1 MRFLFTRPTGIG
13 KTRGPEMTITQICL
27 MLVRW
32 QGALAVALFMVAAPA
47 AAANDPNLVTGPTKC
62 AECHKKEAAV
72 WKQTHHFLT
81 FETLP
86 HSKDARKIAEKMGVR
101 RLKADSLCLGCHFTV
116 QTVDGSPKAIAGISC
131 ESCHFAGKNWI
142 KVHSGFSGKKEGQE
156 TKAEIAERWKKSEE
170 AGMIRPKMTYRLA
183 KNCFSCHLVPQEKL
197 VNVGGH
203 AAGSDFELVSWSQG
217 EVRHNLWYN
226 KGVTN
231 RDDSIERKRML
242 FIVGRVVESEM
253 TLRGVAKATQKAN
266 YAFKMAKRADNARKV
281 MAILAK
287 LLPDAPELK
296 QIAEI
301 GAAAQLKLN
310 NEAELTAAADKIS
323 VLGLKFSDGYDGT
336 KFGAIDKYIP
346 GPDKYKG
353 KVVQ

>member
-1 MRFLFTRPTGIG
+1 
-13 KTRGPEMTITQICL
+13 MTIKQFCL
-27 MLVRW
+27 MLARW
-32 QGALAVALFMVAAPA
+32 QGVLAVALFMVAAPA
-47 AAANDPNLVTGPTKC
+47 AATSKDPNLITGPAKC

-86 HSKDARKIAEKMGVR
+86 HSKDAKKIAQKMGVR
-101 RLKADSLCLGCHFTV
+101 RLKAESLCLGCHFTV
-116 QTVDGSPKAIAGISC
+116 QTVDGKPKAIAGISC
-131 ESCHFAGKNWI
+131 ESCHSAGKNYI

-156 TKAEIAERWKKSEE
+156 TKAEIALRWKKSVE
-170 AGMIRPKMTYRLA
+170 AGLIRPRMTYQLA

-203 AAGSDFELVSWSQG
+203 VAGSNFELVSWSQG

-231 RDDSIERKRML
+231 RTDSKERLRML
-242 FIVGRVVESEM
+242 FVVGRIVESEM
-253 TLRGVAKATQKAN
+253 TLRGVAKATQKAD

-281 MAILAK
+281 MAFLAK
-287 LLPDAPELK
+287 LLPGAPELK

-301 GAAAQLKLN
+301 GASAELKLN
-310 NEAELTAAADKIS
+310 NEAALTAAADKIS
-323 VLGLKFSDGYDGT
+323 VLGLKFSDSYDG
-336 KFGAIDKYIP
+336 KSFAAIDKYIP

>member
-1 MRFLFTRPTGIG
+1 
-13 KTRGPEMTITQICL
+13 MTIKQICL
-27 MLVRW
+27 MLARW

-47 AAANDPNLVTGPTKC
+47 AAANDPALVVGPTKC

-72 WKQTHHFLT
+72 WQQTHHFLT

-86 HSKDARKIAEKMGVR
+86 HSKDARTIASKMGVK

-116 QTVDGSPKAIAGISC
+116 QQVNGKDDAIAGISC
-131 ESCHFAGKNWI
+131 KSCHSAGKNWI
-142 KVHSGFSGKKEGQE
+142 KEHSGFSGKKEGQE
-156 TKAEIAERWKKSEE
+156 TKDEIAARWKQSEE

-183 KNCFSCHLVPQEKL
+183 KNCFTCHLVPNEKL

-203 AAGSDFELVSWSQG
+203 TAGSDFELVSWSQG

-226 KGVTN
+226 KGATN
-231 RDDSIERKRML
+231 REDSIDRKRML
-242 FIVGRVVESEM
+242 FIVGRIVKSEM
-253 TLRGVAKATQKAN
+253 SLRGVAKATEKAD

-281 MAILAK
+281 MAVLAK
-287 LLPDAPELK
+287 LLPDAPEIK
-296 QIAEI
+296 QIADI

-310 NEAELTAAADKIS
+310 NEAELTDAAGKIS
-323 VLGLKFSDGYDGT
+323 VLALKFSSDYDGSA
-336 KFGAIDKYIP
+336 FAAIDKYIP